1 MVKVKYLKKIGV
13 IEEGEIV
20 DVSDEEA
27 KIYVDEEHICE
38 YLEKQ
43 KSKKELRILQKSLKT
58 IDNKDTIIENDKL
71 IIVDDKTKEK
81 DELIKILKRKN
92 LFNEI
97 TEKELDKKIVRE
109 IETRKAIF
117 LCAFG
122 SLVEDCQIASFNL
135 LVNDE
140 AGTGKD
146 YVTSKTLEILPRK
159 NLEKRTR
166 ISSTVFTY
174 WHRWDKDWTW
184 DGKVCYLE
192 DISDSVVNSE
202 VFKVMCSSGSKATVV
217 IKQNAVDIDITGK
230 PVIIITSANA
240 IPNPELTRRFEFVQ
254 LDESIDQTKEIKK
267 RHAEYAVKGLSPEYD
282 SKYTDAL
289 NLLKRVK
296 VKIPFAKKLPNLFP
310 DGNVVMRTKFP
321 RFLDLIKASAAFHQ
335 YQRKTDEEGYIIAIG
350 QDYELSAEI
359 MKKLISNQF
368 MISLT
373 KNQLKIVDFFKKDP
387 HFCENVS
394 KINEKMRNF
403 ISIPALKTNLSILTK
418 WGILDSLVSQDS
430 LNRDIE
436 KFKLSSITDDKIEF
450 PSYKKLVSKDS
461 KVTKDSKDGIDTK
474 ALEMEV
480 KNQ

>member
-1 MVKVKYLKKIGV
+1 MVLIKFLKQHGEMKPGEE
-13 IEEGEIV
+13 IETKEGSNLIEMEKEGIIEI
-20 DVSDEEA
+20 
-27 KIYVDEEHICE
+27 IRP
-38 YLEKQ
+38 
-43 KSKKELRILQKSLKT
+43 KKENLEAMKSYFKSQGKET
-58 IDNKDTIIENDKL
+58 EIKEDSIL
-71 IIVDDKTKEK
+71 IINKEK
-81 DELIKILKRKN
+81 KEEELLNLLKRKN
-92 LFNEI
+92 IFNEI
-97 TEKELDKKIVRE
+97 TEIELDKKIVKE
-109 IETRKAIF
+109 IETRKTIF
-117 LCAFG
+117 LCACG
-122 SLVEDCQIASFNL
+122 RLVEDCQIASYNL

-146 YVTSKTLEILPRK
+146 YVTSKTLEIFPREQV
-159 NLEKRTR
+159 EKRTR
-166 ISSTVFTY
+166 ISNTVFTY

-192 DISDSVVNSE
+192 DISDSVINSE

-217 IKQNAVDIDITGK
+217 IKQNAVDIDIEGK

-254 LDESIDQTKEIKK
+254 LDESINQTKEIKK

-282 SKYTDAL
+282 SKYTNAL
-289 NLLKRVK
+289 RLLKRVK
-296 VKIPFAKKLPNLFP
+296 VKIPYAKKLPNLFP

-335 YQRKTDEEGYIIAIG
+335 YQRKTDKEGYIVANS
-350 QDYELSAEI
+350 QDYALATEI
-359 MKKLISNQF
+359 MTKLISNQF

-373 KNQLKIVDFFKKDP
+373 KNQLKIVDFFKKSPD
-387 HFCENVS
+387 FCENVA

-436 KFKLSSITDDKIEF
+436 KFKLSENIDADIKF

-461 KVTKDSKDGIDTK
+461 KVIKDSIDSKDSKV
-474 ALEMEV
+474 LEMEV
-480 KNQ
+480 KNP